1 MVCEEKRKWL
11 VRCICIVLA
20 IAVLAGV
27 HVLLPHFFSTI
38 WQYMQQKDIEGMA
51 AYIASFGY
59 GAVGI
64 CVFLIALANA
74 VGFPTIQFLSING
87 IIFGLVPGI
96 IVSWLGEVLGI
107 EIAFRLMRT
116 LFRSKAQQ
124 IISRNTKLGKVNEY
138 SNIRTV
144 MIGRAIPY
152 APNVVV
158 TAVAA
163 MSRISY
169 KDHCI
174 ANVIGKLPAVIVEV
188 WLGHDLFH
196 IQEHGCRLVV
206 LIVLL
211 IAAYGIVWYR
221 KHRKKNR

>member
-1 MVCEEKRKWL
+1 MMREEQTKWL
-11 VRCICIVLA
+11 IRCICIVLA
-20 IAVLAGV
+20 VSILAGV
-27 HVLLPHFFSTI
+27 HILLPHFFSTI
-38 WQYMQQKDIEGMA
+38 WQYMQQKDIAGMA

-59 GAVGI
+59 GAVAI
-64 CVFLIALANA
+64 CIFLIALANA

-87 IIFGLVPGI
+87 IIFGLIPGI

-116 LFRSKAQQ
+116 LFHKKAQQ
-124 IISRNTKLGKVNEY
+124 IISKNTKLGKVNAY

-163 MSRISY
+163 MSKISY
-169 KDHCI
+169 RDHFI
-174 ANVIGKLPAVIVEV
+174 ANLFGKLPAVIVEV

-196 IQEHGCRLVV
+196 IQEHGGRLAV
-206 LIVLL
+206 LIGLL
-211 IAAYGIVWYR
+211 VAAYGIIWYR
-221 KHRKKNR
+221 RRKQQQK